1 MNMLERV
8 ILIVDDNHR
17 VETIDIES
25 YKGIISDLKTAEG
38 NEKWKNYEFSFVYK
52 STMDEAIGYLSDPN
66 KCVDVVVVDY
76 NFENDLRFSNGT
88 KLVKHIRDKL
98 NRFCKIIFYTMKGID
113 NIEKAELSE
122 LVNSDVYRIID
133 KSENNKEIAQCIFDA
148 ATQKNP
154 IVDSLERFY
163 ITYQKLL
170 ETYNYTVFGE
180 KVTFD
185 QIIQHIRM
193 DDEKGRLFLERLLKK
208 AILSSTDI
216 GGLSWMQ

>member
-193 DDEKGRLFLERLLKK
+193 DDEKGRLFLDRLLKK

>member
-1 MNMLERV
+1 MSMLERV

-52 STMDEAIGYLSDPN
+52 STMDEAIRYLSDPN
-66 KCVDVVVVDY
+66 QCVDVVVVDY
-76 NFENDLRFSNGT
+76 NFENDSRFTNGT
-88 KLVKHIRDKL
+88 KLVVHIRDKL

-180 KVTFD
+180 EVTFD

-216 GGLSWMQ
+216 GGLSWMP

>member
-17 VETIDIES
+17 VESIDIES

-193 DDEKGRLFLERLLKK
+193 DDEKGRLFLDRLLKK

>member
-88 KLVKHIRDKL
+88 KLVIHIRDKL

-193 DDEKGRLFLERLLKK
+193 DDEKGRLFLDRLLKK

>member
-1 MNMLERV
+1 MSMLERV
-8 ILIVDDNHR
+8 ILIVDDNQR

-25 YKGIISDLKTAEG
+25 YKGIISELKAAEG
-38 NEKWKNYEFSFVYK
+38 NEEWQNYEFSFVYK
-52 STMDEAIGYLSDPN
+52 STMDEAIRYLSDPN
-66 KCVDVVVVDY
+66 QCVDVVVVDY
-76 NFENDLRFSNGT
+76 NFENDSRFSNGT
-88 KLVKHIRDKL
+88 KLVTHIREKL

-113 NIEKAELSE
+113 NIEKAELSK

-133 KSENNKEIAQCIFDA
+133 KSEDNKEIAQFIFDA

-180 KVTFD
+180 EVTFD
-185 QIIQHIRM
+185 QIIRHIRM
-193 DDEKGRLFLERLLKK
+193 DDEKGRLFLDRLLKK

-216 GGLSWMQ
+216 GGLSWMP